1 MMDDADT
8 TYALQNTHVLYVPDR
23 RIDTF
28 GDTRFNFRLLS
39 EPMDSVGHCRV
50 RSGWVEARKP
60 RIIRPAD
67 MRGVEVEGF
76 GADAARFLEWMAER
90 GAQLQALLKYGF
102 QFGRSD
108 VNEEYLHEDIRE
120 VSDRVVHEAVNSG
133 DTYRA
138 VIRGVDDAWEV
149 SLLYFMIEM
158 IQQSHEINI
167 FDFKRRGLL

>member
-1 MMDDADT
+1 MDDSDT
-8 TYALQNTHVLYVPDR
+8 RYALQNTHVLYVPDR

-28 GDTRFNFRLLS
+28 GDTRFNFRLLAA
-39 EPMDSVGHCRV
+39 PMDAVGHCRV

-60 RIIRPAD
+60 RILRPAD
-67 MRGVEVEGF
+67 MRGIETEGF
-76 GADAARFLEWMAER
+76 SRDMTRFFEWMMHH
-90 GAQLQALLKYGF
+90 GAKLQALLKYGF
-102 QFGRSD
+102 QFSRS
-108 VNEEYLHEDIRE
+108 NTSEEYLHEDIRE
-120 VSDRVVHEAVNSG
+120 VSDRVVKEALHSG

-149 SLLYFMIEM
+149 SLMYFMLEM